1 MKTFFV
7 KLLKVFAFVMVSV
20 PFFVR
25 LTIGWMIAL
34 LWFDVLRIRRRVAV
48 GNLELAFP
56 EWSDGERARVAR
68 KSLVSMG
75 LTLLEFCEFPF
86 MDRARTEKIFKVYGE
101 EHMRQAMAKGKG
113 VLGLTLHLGNGDLA
127 AGALSQLGFP
137 ISLISKNF
145 KSKWLNDLW
154 FELRT
159 RLGTRFISPE
169 KSSFEILR
177 ALKKQDIVVFVL
189 DQFMGPPIG
198 VRTKFFGRE
207 TGTAMGLALMAERT
221 GAPVVPMYT
230 VRQPDGSAIVIFE
243 PEIPMQDFGPRDE
256 TIARM
261 TQVYTDKIEEIVRKH
276 PEQWMWIHRRWKD
289 FVE

>member
-1 MKTFFV
+1 
-7 KLLKVFAFVMVSV
+7 
-20 PFFVR
+20 
-25 LTIGWMIAL
+25 
-34 LWFDVLRIRRRVAV
+34 
-48 GNLELAFP
+48 
-56 EWSDGERARVAR
+56 
-68 KSLVSMG
+68 
-75 LTLLEFCEFPF
+75 
-86 MDRARTEKIFKVYGE
+86 
-101 EHMRQAMAKGKG
+101 
-113 VLGLTLHLGNGDLA
+113 
-127 AGALSQLGFP
+127 
-137 ISLISKNF
+137 
-145 KSKWLNDLW
+145 
-154 FELRT
+154 
-159 RLGTRFISPE
+159 
-169 KSSFEILR
+169 
-177 ALKKQDIVVFVL
+177 
-189 DQFMGPPIG
+189 MGPPIG